1 MLVVIVV
8 VFLVFWSSLLSHY
21 CVANFEHWR
30 LNKEIVV
37 NDADDDDDVD
47 NVSDDDYDDDD
58 DDEYNDDDD
67 DENDNDDDDDDDGD
81 GDNNVDNISDDG
93 YDDDDD
99 DDEEDDDDVEN
110 NDDEEENKV
119 LKPSPWMRSSQ
130 FFVELIKI
138 MNTAQVSLKVFLFVR
153 FCKVAV
159 SESLVLK

>member
-1 MLVVIVV
+1 MLVVVVV

-99 DDEEDDDDVEN
+99 DEEDDDDVEN